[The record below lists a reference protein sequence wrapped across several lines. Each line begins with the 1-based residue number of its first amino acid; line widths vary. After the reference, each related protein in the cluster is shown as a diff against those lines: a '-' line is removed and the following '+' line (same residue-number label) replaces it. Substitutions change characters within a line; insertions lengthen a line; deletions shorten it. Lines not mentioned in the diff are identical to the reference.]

1 MKKAF
6 TLIELVVA
14 ISLMAIVFLFAGMIF
29 RVSID
34 SYRTSVANAEIM
46 QKFRT
51 ITSQL
56 NSDFRGI
63 RKDAP
68 LLIRFEKDPADPSQ
82 RFDQIMFFANGDFQS
97 IQLYDMSSGVPN
109 PAGDKPILGSVA
121 RIFYGQA
128 NAGTGFPSED
138 PINLPEEDRMLA
150 RRQHILTDDPNL
162 IQWPPIILSPFN
174 AFDNEKYEHDKL
186 SLARWKLQIEGTY
199 NSDIIPTCFVN
210 RPLVD
215 MTQPDTT
222 FHKLMCQGLGNFSI
236 QWAYWDGSN
245 DLNWFPIDTDF
256 PPAADDFGIYFNIRP
271 SGGIANWYE
280 GIAAGHD
287 YPKALKFTF
296 RLYDSKGIIKQDGSA
311 GREFTHIVYLD
322 N

>member
-14 ISLMAIVFLFAGMIF
+14 ISLLALIFLFASMIF

-34 SYRTSVANAEIM
+34 SYRISIANAEIM

-51 ITSQL
+51 ITAQL

-68 LLIRFEKDPADPSQ
+68 LLIWFEKDPADPSQ

-97 IQLYDMSSGVPN
+97 IQLYDIPPGEPD
-109 PAGDKPILGSVA
+109 PAGDKPVFGSVA

-128 NAGTGFPSED
+128 NAGSGLPSED
-138 PINLPEEDRMLA
+138 PINLPEEDRLLA
-150 RRQHILTDDPNL
+150 RRQHILTADHDL
-162 IQWPPIILSPFN
+162 LQWHGSYLRD
-174 AFDNEKYEHDKL
+174 FDYYGNERYEYDWF
-186 SLARWKLQIEGTY
+186 SLAQWKLIIESIY
-199 NSDIIPTCFVN
+199 RNKIIPNCFDF

-215 MTQPDTT
+215 MTDPNT
-222 FHKLMCQGLGNFSI
+222 FHKLMCQGLGSFSI
-236 QWAYWDGSN
+236 QWAYWDAGN
-245 DLNWFPIDTDF
+245 DLKWFPEVPDF
-256 PPAADDFGIYFNIRP
+256 SGANKFGIYFNISP
-271 SGGIANWYE
+271 PGGPISKWYE

-296 RLYDSKGIIKQDGSA
+296 RLYDSKGIIKQDGTP